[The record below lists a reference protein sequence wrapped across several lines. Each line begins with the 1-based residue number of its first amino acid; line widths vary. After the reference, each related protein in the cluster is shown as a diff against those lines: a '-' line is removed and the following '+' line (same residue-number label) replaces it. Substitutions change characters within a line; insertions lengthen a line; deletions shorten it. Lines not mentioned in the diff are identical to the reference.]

1 MKKKEYNN
9 RNATRS
15 AVALAVIVIFI
26 IGMMAASCTKMDQPE
41 LDGRPLKRPVSVV
54 VVK

>member
-1 MKKKEYNN
+1 MKK
-9 RNATRS
+9 AII
-15 AVALAVIVIFI
+15 ALAALLVLA
-26 IGMMAASCTKMDQPE
+26 GCTKIDQPE

>member
-1 MKKKEYNN
+1 MKKQNENPIAK
-9 RNATRS
+9 RG
-15 AVALAVIVIFI
+15 AVALAIVVIFI

>member
-1 MKKKEYNN
+1 MKNKLTEEDKCGI
-9 RNATRS
+9 AIT
-15 AVALAVIVIFI
+15 AVVILLGI
-26 IGMMAASCTKMDQPE
+26 IMLVSCTKIEQPE